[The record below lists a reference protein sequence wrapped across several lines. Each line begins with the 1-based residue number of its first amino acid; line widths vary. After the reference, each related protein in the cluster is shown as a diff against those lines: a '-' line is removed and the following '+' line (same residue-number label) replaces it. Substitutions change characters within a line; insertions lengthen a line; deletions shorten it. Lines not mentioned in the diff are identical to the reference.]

1 MSSLHRLPVGVVN
14 AIDNITA
21 DDLFDV
27 NARWSN
33 PPGYVTRAIRYIHTL
48 SDALHAA
55 DYVSSDALI
64 ALAVSIRHLEAY
76 MAEINRGYHNYP
88 VNADTSYFFRRYRGY
103 FTTIKNYLRRSVK
116 AVDGGR
122 AKSRSKKSTYRASK
136 NKRPAARRKTRL
148 YR

>member
-1 MSSLHRLPVGVVN
+1 MRTSHRPPVSVVN
-14 AIDNITA
+14 AINNITA

-27 NARWSN
+27 DARWSN

-48 SDALHAA
+48 SNALYHA
-55 DYVSSDALI
+55 DYVTGDALI
-64 ALAVSIRHLEAY
+64 QLAVSIRHLEAY
-76 MAEINRGYHNYP
+76 MTEINRGYHNYP

-122 AKSRSKKSTYRASK
+122 TKTRSKKSTYRSSK
-136 NKRPAARRKTRL
+136 NRRPVARRKTGIR
-148 YR
+148 R